1 MPTEENVAT
10 ARALLDLYNSRDF
23 DRLVTLV
30 TDDLELMNAPT
41 GDVFRGP
48 AGYRQML
55 EAWTAAMPDVHVQID
70 NLIAAGD
77 WVTVECI
84 GQGSVSGALTLPS
97 TQMPPTGQRVESR
110 FCLVLHFRD
119 GKIDR
124 SRGYFDMSGMR

>member
-1 MPTEENVAT
+1 MSTQDNAAT

-23 DRLVTLV
+23 DRLTSLV
-30 TDDLELMNAPT
+30 TEDLELMNVPT
-41 GDVFRGP
+41 RDIFRGP
-48 AGYRQML
+48 EGYRQML
-55 EAWTAAMPDVHVQID
+55 QAWTAAMPDVVVEVD

-84 GQGSVSGALTLPS
+84 GRGTVTGGLTMPSG
-97 TQMPPTGQRVESR
+97 QMPPTGRQVEDR

-124 SRGYFDMSGMR
+124 SRGYFDMSFMR